1 MKKHYYT
8 LKDAT
13 GSVVKTFKTWKEANE
28 YKFVYGNSGW
38 FIC

>member
-13 GSVVKTFKTWKEANE
+13 GQVIKTFKTWKEANI